1 MKVLIIYSPL
11 LLILF
16 LLSLSPEGPASQ
28 PIQEPAQEEEVGP
41 LEERML
47 VLKRGMR
54 SLRRSLK
61 DPEKDA
67 ASLDVI
73 VEMQKAVAEGKLIPP
88 PMVDAIPKEGR
99 DEFVLDYRKLMIL
112 TQQEL
117 LKLEMGL
124 LENDRDSAKAAYD
137 ALKAM
142 EDAGHERFTEDG

>member
-11 LLILF
+11 LLIPL
-16 LLSLSPEGPASQ
+16 LLSLSPESPASQ

-47 VLKRGMR
+47 VLKKGMR
-54 SLRRSLK
+54 FLRRSLK
-61 DPEKDA
+61 NPEKDA
-67 ASLDVI
+67 ASLDFI
-73 VEMQKAVAEGKLIPP
+73 IEMQKAVAEGKLIPP

-99 DEFVLDYRKLMIL
+99 TGFVLDYRKLMIL

-142 EDAGHERFTEDG
+142 EDTGHERFTEDG

>member
-1 MKVLIIYSPL
+1 
-11 LLILF
+11 
-16 LLSLSPEGPASQ
+16 
-28 PIQEPAQEEEVGP
+28 
-41 LEERML
+41 
-47 VLKRGMR
+47 
-54 SLRRSLK
+54 
-61 DPEKDA
+61 
-67 ASLDVI
+67 
-73 VEMQKAVAEGKLIPP
+73 
-88 PMVDAIPKEGR
+88 MVDAIPKEGR

>member
-1 MKVLIIYSPL
+1 MKILLILSPL
-11 LLILF
+11 LIIPF
-16 LLSLSPEGPASQ
+16 LLCLSPESPASQ

-61 DPEKDA
+61 DPEKNA
-67 ASLDVI
+67 ASLEI
-73 VEMQKAVAEGKLIPP
+73 VTEMAAAVGHGKILPP
-88 PMVDAIPKEGR
+88 PMIEAIPEERR
-99 DEFVLDYRKLMIL
+99 DDFLLEYRKSMVSM
-112 TQQEL
+112 QMEL

-124 LENDRDSAKAAYD
+124 LEGDREAAKSSYES
-137 ALKAM
+137 LKEM